1 MIKGGS
7 GVAEKFVAWCAF
19 AYIRL
24 AATSYGRG
32 EKQNESFKSNHDC
45 GRFGQRIE
53 PGCLRAKERGDDHR
67 YHHGSVD
74 AYLLKISFHLRTA
87 LT

>member
-1 MIKGGS
+1 MIKEAFGA
-7 GVAEKFVAWCAF
+7 VEKFVAWCAF

-32 EKQNESFKSNHDC
+32 EKQNESFKSNHDR

-67 YHHGSVD
+67 NHGRVD
-74 AYLLKISFHLRTA
+74 ANLLKISFHLRTA